1 MKKFVLLIS
10 LLLLSPIITDASF
23 ATIIAG
29 GDDCGNDCHWSL
41 DNEGKLSITGSGN
54 MDDYLNTNVELIKS
68 TPWTDYKNE
77 IKSVDIQGLNNVGSG
92 AFFYFNKI
100 TSINIGDTVNNIK
113 FRAFQGT
120 ALTSLTIPET
130 LTQIGKDS
138 FRTYTHKEII
148 ISAESNME
156 EWNWDAFNDQDN
168 PIETFRCLGDVAIC
182 QNKLK
187 KFMAVSAGGTC
198 PGSTG
203 CMLRANVTAAT
214 ESQCNNSK
222 SYYFTGSE
230 CIKRPTDEADITCEH
245 EISGYVKVGNY
256 CVSPEN
262 SYAKKH
268 YTPAEAAQWLHD
280 GNDNFVVITFN
291 K

>member
-1 MKKFVLLIS
+1 MHKLILLTS
-10 LLLLSPIITDASF
+10 LLMLSPIITDTSF

-29 GDDCGNDCHWSL
+29 GDDCANHCHWSL
-41 DNEGKLSITGSGN
+41 DAEGKLILTGSGN
-54 MDDYLNTNVELIKS
+54 MDDYLNTSKNR
-68 TPWTDYKNE
+68 PWDNYRDK
-77 IKSVDIQGLNNVGSG
+77 IKSVDIQGLNNVGNG
-92 AFFYFNKI
+92 AFCYFNKI
-100 TSINIGDTVNNIK
+100 TSVNIGDTVNNIK
-113 FRAFQGT
+113 DRAFQGT

-130 LTQIGKDS
+130 LTQIGTDS
-138 FRTYTHKEII
+138 FRTNTQKEII

-156 EWNWDAFNDQDN
+156 EWSWDAFNDQDN

-198 PGSTG
+198 SGSTG
-203 CMLRANVTAAT
+203 CMLRANITAAT

-230 CIKRPTDEADITCEH
+230 CIKRPTDGADITCEH

-256 CVSPEN
+256 CASPEN
-262 SYAKKH
+262 TYAKKH
-268 YTPAEAAQWLHD
+268 YTPAEANQWLHD
-280 GNDNFVVITFN
+280 GNDNFVVITF
-291 K
+291 KK